1 MAYWKVKTSE
11 KYAPKW
17 ISGNCG
23 ELTEDKRGQG
33 QYGKSYINIFTAD
46 EYSRI
51 YRDGHRQAQGTAS

>member
-1 MAYWKVKTSE
+1 MAYWKAKTSE

-33 QYGKSYINIFTAD
+33 
-46 EYSRI
+46 
-51 YRDGHRQAQGTAS
+51 